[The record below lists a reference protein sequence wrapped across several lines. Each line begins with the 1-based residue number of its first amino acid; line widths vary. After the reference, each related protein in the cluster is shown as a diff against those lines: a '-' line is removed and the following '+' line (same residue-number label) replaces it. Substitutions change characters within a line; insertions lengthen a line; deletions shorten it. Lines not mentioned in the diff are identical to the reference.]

1 MSDPVTN
8 VEVEDV
14 LSSIRRLVSDD
25 NRPSMKAAAAV
36 AQFSD
41 RLVLTPALRVADD
54 QGDGEVVAE
63 PAIQAWSEFGA
74 GPEGHDAN
82 NAATSENDDD
92 TGSEEHVSDDTEAT
106 FDHSEEQLHEDV
118 AEKTAEPAPKPFV
131 LEAVVDD
138 VAPQIDG
145 QSEDAE
151 PDSSVNEVAFFAG
164 QSESLTS
171 KIAALEAVIGKTDDQ
186 WEPDDTGGSDYSGT
200 EAPSMKWDDAE
211 EVSFDEDPEADS
223 TMQHSGVS
231 PSADE
236 LLDEEALRDLVS
248 EIVREE
254 LQGAL
259 GERITRNVRKLV
271 RREIHRALVAQELE

>member
-25 NRPSMKAAAAV
+25 NRPSMKAAATL

-41 RLVLTPALRVADD
+41 RLILTPALRVAND
-54 QGDGEVVAE
+54 QGEVIAE
-63 PAIQAWSEFGA
+63 STIQAWSEFGA
-74 GPEGHDAN
+74 DPEGHDAN
-82 NAATSENDDD
+82 NAETSENGED
-92 TGSEEHVSDDTEAT
+92 TGSEEHVSDDTEVT
-106 FDHSEEQLHEDV
+106 LNHSKEKLHEDV
-118 AEKTAEPAPKPFV
+118 AEKAVEPAPEPFV
-131 LEAVVDD
+131 LEAVVCD

-145 QSEDAE
+145 ASKDAE
-151 PDSSVNEVAFFAG
+151 PDSSINEAAFFAG

-171 KIAALEAVIGKTDDQ
+171 KIAALEAAIGKTDDQ

-200 EAPSMKWDDAE
+200 ESPSMKWGDAA
-211 EVSFDEDPEADS
+211 EVSFDENPEANS
-223 TMQHSGVS
+223 TMQHSGIS

-236 LLDEEALRDLVS
+236 ILDEEALRDLVS
-248 EIVREE
+248 EIARKE

-271 RREIHRALVAQELE
+271 RREIRSALIAQELE